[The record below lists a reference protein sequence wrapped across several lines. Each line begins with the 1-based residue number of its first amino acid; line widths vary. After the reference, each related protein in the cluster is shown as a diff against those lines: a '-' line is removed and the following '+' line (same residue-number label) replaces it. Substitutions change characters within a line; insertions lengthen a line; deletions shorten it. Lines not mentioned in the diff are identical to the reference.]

1 MANGPTMPASNETQ
15 TSMALRVLLYVATS
29 TVLIFVAHAG
39 TIISSAAQNTSSNVI
54 LINDGD
60 SLSTTFGS
68 SDRKTFMLYALS
80 ALTPVPRSVNVAVN
94 GETLATMV
102 SNFSAH
108 VGVLYDPKYRL
119 VVHILAGTNDIRAAS
134 SAATIYSLL
143 QTYVN
148 DVHALGSNAK
158 VIVGVNLVQCDIY
171 DRANELGV
179 LEALNAHIIAGWNVA
194 QGSGGLGADGIANY
208 WVNTTIGPG
217 NYNGSTFC
225 NYPNSYSKD
234 GAHPTDLAMS
244 IMGSIEAAA
253 VQPLLP

>member
-1 MANGPTMPASNETQ
+1 MHTMPRSDRKL
-15 TSMALRVLLYVATS
+15 TSKALRVLVSVATS
-29 TVLIFVAHAG
+29 TALIFVVYAL
-39 TIISSAAQNTSSNVI
+39 TITGSTGQNASSNVI

-68 SDRKTFMLYALS
+68 SDHKTFMSYALS
-80 ALTPVPRSVNVAVN
+80 ALTPVLRSVNVAIN

-102 SNFSAH
+102 SDFSAH
-108 VGVLYDPKYRL
+108 VGVLYDSKYRL
-119 VVHILAGTNDIRAAS
+119 IVHILAGTNDIRVGS

-171 DRANELGV
+171 NNAKELGV
-179 LEALNAHIIAGWNVA
+179 LKALNADIIANWNVA

-208 WVNTTIGPG
+208 WANTTIGPD

-234 GAHPTDLAMS
+234 GAHPTDLSMS
-244 IMGSIEAAA
+244 IMGSIEATA
-253 VQPLLP
+253 VRPLLP

>member
-1 MANGPTMPASNETQ
+1 MPGNETP
-15 TSMALRVLLYVATS
+15 TSMALRVLLSVATG

-39 TIISSAAQNTSSNVI
+39 TIIGSAAQNGSSNVI

-80 ALTPVPRSVNVAVN
+80 ALTPVPRSANLAIN

-102 SNFSAH
+102 SDFSAH
-108 VGVLYDPKYRL
+108 VGALYDPKYRL
-119 VVHILAGTNDIRAAS
+119 IVHILAGTNDIRAAS
-134 SAATIYSLL
+134 SEATIYGLL

-171 DRANELGV
+171 NRANELGV
-179 LEALNAHIIAGWNVA
+179 SEALNAHIIAGWNVA
-194 QGSGGLGADGIANY
+194 QGSGGLGADGIADY
-208 WVNTTIGPG
+208 WTNTTIEPG
-217 NYNGSTFC
+217 NYNSSTFC

-234 GAHPTDLAMS
+234 GAHPTDLSMS